1 MNIKSGIAL
10 LAAAL
15 LSTTAMAQP
24 SRALL
29 DSAQTRT
36 EMVKYKP
43 SEVATPEGAAGLYSK
58 LYDAAL
64 RVCSDETG
72 AAADSLEACVAA
84 ALDEAV
90 RSVSAPQVSAMHRAS
105 KPVVLAAT
113 R

>member
-15 LSTTAMAQP
+15 LSTTVMALP

-29 DSAQTRT
+29 DEGQTRT
-36 EMVKYKP
+36 EKVKYKA

-58 LYDAAL
+58 LHEAAV

-72 AAADSLEACVAA
+72 AAADSLEACVAD
-84 ALDEAV
+84 ALEVAV
-90 RSVSAPQVSAMHRAS
+90 RSISVPQVSAMHRAS
-105 KPVVLAAT
+105 KPVVVAST